1 MDNSIKYAQGIAEL
15 AHNAKKSVR
24 RLSTHVK
31 NEVLQQLAEEL
42 LRNKDSII
50 SSNKIDIEEGKKK
63 NLSPALIDRLLLD
76 DKRIQSLSNSLLEIV
91 SLPDPV
97 GEVVRGS
104 TLPNGLELTT
114 KRVPLGV
121 VLVIYE
127 SRPNVTID
135 VGALS
140 FKSGNVCILRGGSEA
155 VNTNKI
161 LVNIFSSVLER
172 NQISKDAVVFIENTD
187 RSILIPLLKMKN
199 EIDIVVP
206 RGGEGL
212 INFVIENSSIPVIKH
227 DKGVCNL
234 FVDESA
240 DLEKLIPI
248 VLNSKTQRPGVCN
261 ALENLVIHEK
271 FPNTKII
278 LGKLIESGVELYLD
292 ENLSKLFPSCR
303 LATDEDYKTEF
314 LDLRLSVKSVRNMDE
329 AILFIEKYSSG
340 HTEAIVSE
348 NYHNIQKF
356 LHSIDSAALF
366 VNASTRFHDGGEL
379 GLGAEVGI
387 STGKL
392 HVRGPMGLIHLTTT
406 TTYLFGD
413 GQIRK

>member
-292 ENLSKLFPSCR
+292 ENLSKLFPSCK